1 MILEIGKNQ
10 GHIIIDDN
18 TGRILS
24 VCVRNAIKGKSDF
37 ITISSYSNKDKKHY
51 TI

>member
-10 GHIIIDDN
+10 RHIIIDDN

-24 VCVRNAIKGKSDF
+24 ACVRNAIKDKSDF
-37 ITISSYSNKDKKHY
+37 IRIS
-51 TI
+51 